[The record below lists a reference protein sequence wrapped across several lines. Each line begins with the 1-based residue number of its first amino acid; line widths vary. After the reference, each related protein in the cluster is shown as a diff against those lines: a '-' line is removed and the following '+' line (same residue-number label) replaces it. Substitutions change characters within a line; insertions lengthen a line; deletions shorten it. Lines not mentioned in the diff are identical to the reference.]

1 MSSIDLYQTD
11 YDKTACSIGV
21 VHLGYGA
28 FHRAHQ
34 AVYFDDYMQKTDDL
48 NWGIAAVNLSPHDS
62 ESFNQIKDD
71 NDTDG
76 YLLKTIAPDASINYR
91 MVRSHITYLDWML
104 QKSEAENLMALA
116 SVHLVTITVT
126 ESGYYIDEAGNLDS
140 ENPIIADEI
149 KTGNHKTIYGFLA
162 NALDNR
168 MQANVQANILPLSIL
183 CCDNIRD
190 NGGMLRRNFLAF
202 LTLAGKD
209 RLRQWVMEHVTFPS
223 SMVDRITPQTNK
235 KLLDEVRQNLSDK
248 NYYPIHA
255 ETFSQWVI
263 ENNFASNM
271 PDLKQVG
278 VQIVDNIYPYEEAKI
293 RILNGGHSSV
303 AYLAIL
309 SGLKTFDE
317 ALRHPVL
324 KAHFDGWEDEE
335 VLPSITIDMPFDKVE
350 YKQLVTERFLNA
362 AIADSLERI
371 CMDGFTK
378 LSIFIKPT
386 IASCL
391 ALGIVPK
398 YGYDVIASF
407 YIFARHVA
415 SNKIAVAYREPHWAM
430 LAPLLA
436 DGKAQA
442 FANFEQLWED
452 IPTQYPEFSVGI
464 INAIN
469 KMEKQWPV

>member
-1 MSSIDLYQTD
+1 MSQIDLYQTD
-11 YDKTACSIGV
+11 YDKSACAIGV

-34 AVYFDDYMQKTDDL
+34 AVYFDDYMQKTNDL
-48 NWGIAAVNLSPHDS
+48 NWGIAAVNLSKRDS
-62 ESFNQIKDD
+62 EAFNQMRDD
-71 NDTDG
+71 NDADG
-76 YLLKTIAPDASINYR
+76 YLLKTIAPDESVTYR
-91 MVRSHITYLDWML
+91 MVRAHIKYLDWVS
-104 QKSEAENLMALA
+104 QQQAAEDVMALD
-116 SVHLVTITVT
+116 SVHMATITVT
-126 ESGYYIDEAGNLDS
+126 ESGYYTDKTGNLDS
-140 ENPIIADEI
+140 ENSIISGEI
-149 KTGNHKTIYGFLA
+149 KTGKHQTIYGFLA
-162 NALDNR
+162 NALDKR
-168 MQANVQANILPLSIL
+168 MQANQLPLSIL

-190 NGGMLRRNFLAF
+190 NGSMLRRNFLAF

-209 RLRQWVMEHVTFPS
+209 DLREWVMQNVSFPS
-223 SMVDRITPQTNK
+223 SMVDRITPQTNV
-235 KLLDEVRQNLSDK
+235 KLVEEVKQNLSDK
-248 NYYPIHA
+248 NYYPVHA

-263 ENNFASNM
+263 ENNFESKI
-271 PDLKQVG
+271 PDLNQVG

-293 RILNGGHSSV
+293 RILNGGHSAV

-309 SGLKTFDE
+309 LGFKTFDE
-317 ALRHPVL
+317 ALRHPTL
-324 KAHFDGWEDEE
+324 KAHFEGWENEE
-335 VLPSITIDMPFDKVE
+335 VLPSITIDIPFDKAE
-350 YKQLVTERFLNA
+350 YKELVTQRFLNA

-371 CMDGFTK
+371 CTDGFTK

-407 YIFARHVA
+407 YVFARHVA
-415 SNKIAVAYREPHWAM
+415 YNKISIAYHETHWAV

-436 DGKAQA
+436 EGKAQA

-452 IPTQYPEFSVGI
+452 IPTKYPEFSVGI

-469 KMEKQWPV
+469 EMEKKWPV

>member
-1 MSSIDLYQTD
+1 MSVIDLYQTD
-11 YDKTACSIGV
+11 YDKTACAIGV

-34 AVYFDDYMQKTDDL
+34 AVYFDDYMQKSGDL
-48 NWGIAAVNLSPHDS
+48 NWGIAAVNLNPHDS
-62 ESFNQIKDD
+62 ESFNETRDD
-71 NDTDG
+71 NDADG
-76 YLLKTIAPDASINYR
+76 YLLKTIAPDASSKYR
-91 MVRSHITYLDWML
+91 MVRSHVKYLDWVS
-104 QKSEAENLMALA
+104 QKLEAEYSIALDT
-116 SVHLVTITVT
+116 VHMVTITVT
-126 ESGYYIDEAGNLDS
+126 ESGYYIDESGNLDS

-149 KTGNHKTIYGFLA
+149 KTGKYQSIYGFLA

-168 MQANVQANILPLSIL
+168 MQVNILPLSIL

-190 NGGMLRRNFLAF
+190 NGGMLRRNFLRF

-209 RLRQWVMEHVTFPS
+209 ELRKWVIEHISFPS
-223 SMVDRITPQTNK
+223 SMVDRITPQTNE
-235 KLLDEVRQNLSDK
+235 KLVEEVKHNFCDK

-263 ENNFASNM
+263 ENNFASKM
-271 PDLKQVG
+271 PELEQVG

-293 RILNGGHSSV
+293 RILNGGHSAV

-309 SGLKTFDE
+309 SGLTTFDE
-317 ALRHPVL
+317 ALRHPTL
-324 KAHFDGWEDEE
+324 KAHFEGWENEE
-335 VLPSITIDMPFDKVE
+335 VLPSLNINLPFDKAE
-350 YKQLVTERFLNA
+350 YKKLVTERFLNV

-378 LSIFIKPT
+378 LNIFIKPT
-386 IASCL
+386 IVGCL

-415 SNKIAVAYREPHWAM
+415 CNKIAVAYRESHWA
-430 LAPLLA
+430 LLEPLLS
-436 DGKAQA
+436 DGQAQA

-452 IPTQYPEFSVGI
+452 IPTQYPEFSIGI

-469 KMEKQWPV
+469 KLEKQWPV